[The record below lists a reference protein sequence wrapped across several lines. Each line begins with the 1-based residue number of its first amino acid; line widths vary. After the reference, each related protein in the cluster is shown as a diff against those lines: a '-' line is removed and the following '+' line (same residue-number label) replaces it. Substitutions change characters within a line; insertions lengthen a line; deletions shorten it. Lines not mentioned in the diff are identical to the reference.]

1 MSLQGEVKPMKL
13 RIRRKDGGT
22 RDDMTAIA
30 HLPAVR
36 SGNANGQQEHY
47 MTLNDWLKDNHMTQA
62 DLAHELNVTR
72 ETVNRA
78 ANGKPSGLFLW
89 RFAKLAGFDAAKQL
103 AESTKE

>member
-1 MSLQGEVKPMKL
+1 MKL

-47 MTLNDWLKDNHMTQA
+47 MTLNDWLHEHNMKQA
-62 DLAHELNVTR
+62 DLATKLGVTR

-89 RFAKLAGFDAAKQL
+89 RFAKLAGFETAKQL

>member
-1 MSLQGEVKPMKL
+1 
-13 RIRRKDGGT
+13 
-22 RDDMTAIA
+22 MTAKA

>member
-1 MSLQGEVKPMKL
+1 
-13 RIRRKDGGT
+13 
-22 RDDMTAIA
+22 MTAIA

-47 MTLNDWLKDNHMTQA
+47 MTLNDWLKDNHLTQHQ
-62 DLAHELNVTR
+62 LAVKLNVTR

-89 RFAKLAGFDAAKQL
+89 EFAKLAGFDAAKQL

>member
-1 MSLQGEVKPMKL
+1 
-13 RIRRKDGGT
+13 
-22 RDDMTAIA
+22 
-30 HLPAVR
+30 
-36 SGNANGQQEHY
+36 